1 MTTLITVAKET
12 KSILAR
18 IAVSTVASVLI
29 IKTFRS
35 DNNYDF
41 DYEIRTGEAGTRL

>member
-29 IKTFRS
+29 IGNIGSLSRNDGNVNENVT
-35 DNNYDF
+35 
-41 DYEIRTGEAGTRL
+41 